1 MNEVI
6 EKYLGLSLNLYIDG
20 KYTKSS
26 SSSSFDVVDPATEI
40 KIGEIA
46 EATSEEINSSIEI
59 SVLFVFGIGIICPEF
74 HSLGYFPSE

>member
-6 EKYLGLSLNLYIDG
+6 EKYLGLSLNLYVDG

-26 SSSSFDVVDPATEI
+26 SSSSFDVIDPATEI

-46 EATSEEINSSIEI
+46 EATSEEINSSIEMFI
-59 SVLFVFGIGIICPEF
+59 EKLHG
-74 HSLGYFPSE
+74 